1 MDRALWVAM
10 TAARN
15 TTLQEAANAHNLSNT
30 GTTGFKAALHAFR
43 TVPTEGGASL
53 PTRIYSVDSTAAIDF
68 RQGPVRT
75 TGATFDVALGG
86 PGFLVVQDPD
96 GREAYTRAGD
106 LSLRGDGTLVDRQGR
121 IVLGEAGPLVMPAD
135 RKIEIGQDGTISALP
150 QTAPFNEIAV
160 LGRLKLVNPDPQT
173 LSRGA
178 DGLFRTFDRQ
188 ALPAAAGVEVR
199 QGALE
204 DSNVSPVDGLM
215 ATIRNARAFDL
226 NMQLIQRLNTGAESA
241 ARLLN
246 IG

>member
-15 TTLQEAANAHNLSNT
+15 TTLQEAANANNLANT
-30 GTTGFKAALHAFR
+30 GTTGFKSALHAFR

-68 RQGPVRT
+68 RQGPLQT
-75 TGATFDVALGG
+75 TGGTFDLALGG
-86 PGFLVVQDPD
+86 PGFFVVQDPD

-106 LSLRGDGTLVDRQGR
+106 FSLRADGTLVDRQGR
-121 IVLGEAGPLVMPAD
+121 IVVGEAGPIVVPGD
-135 RKIEIGQDGTISALP
+135 RKIEIGQDGTVSALP
-150 QTAPFNEIAV
+150 QTAPFNELAV
-160 LGRLKLVNPDPQT
+160 VGRIKLVAPELNT

-188 ALPAAAGVEVR
+188 PLPAAASLDLR

-204 DSNVSPVDGLM
+204 SSNVSPVDGLM

-226 NMQLIQRLNTGAESA
+226 NMQMIQRLNTSAEA
-241 ARLLN
+241 TARLLN
-246 IG
+246 IA

>member
-15 TTLQEAANAHNLSNT
+15 TTLQEAANANNLANT

-43 TVPTEGGASL
+43 TVPIEGGSAL
-53 PTRIYSVDSTAAIDF
+53 PTRVYSVDSTAAIDF
-68 RQGPVRT
+68 RQGSVNT
-75 TGATFDVALGG
+75 TGGTFDLALGG
-86 PGFLVVQDPD
+86 PGFFAVQDVD

-106 LSLRGDGTLVDRQGR
+106 LSLRADGTLVDRQGR
-121 IVLGEAGPLVMPAD
+121 IVLGENGPLVMPAD
-135 RKIEIGQDGTISALP
+135 RKIEIGQDGTVSALP
-150 QTAPFNEIAV
+150 QTAPFNEIAI
-160 LGRLKLVNPDPQT
+160 LGRIKLVNPEPRT

-188 ALPAAAGVEVR
+188 VQPAAAGVEVR

-204 DSNVSPVDGLM
+204 SSNVSPVDGMM

-226 NMQLIQRLNTGAESA
+226 NMQLIQRLSTGAEST
-241 ARLLN
+241 ARILS
-246 IG
+246 IA

>member
-15 TTLQEAANAHNLSNT
+15 VTLQEAANANNLANT
-30 GTTGFKAALHAFR
+30 DTTGFRAALHAFR
-43 TVPTEGGASL
+43 TVPVVGGPSL
-53 PTRIYSVDSTAAIDF
+53 PTRVYAVDSTAASDF
-68 RQGPVRT
+68 RAGPVRT
-75 TGATFDVALGG
+75 TGGPLDLALPG
-86 PGFLVVQDPD
+86 PGMFAVQDAD

-106 LSLRGDGTLVDRQGR
+106 FNLRADGTLVDRQGR
-121 IVLGEAGPLVMPAD
+121 PVLGAGGPLILPGD
-135 RKIEIGQDGTISALP
+135 RKIEIGIDGTVSALP
-150 QTAPFNEIAV
+150 QTPPFNEQLV
-160 LGRLKLVNPDPQT
+160 VGRLKLVNPDPAT

-188 ALPAAAGVEVR
+188 PLQADAAVEVK

-204 DSNVSPVDGLM
+204 GSNVSPIDSLM

-226 NMQLIQRLNTGAESA
+226 DMQLIQRLNSSAEST

-246 IG
+246 IA

>member
-43 TVPTEGGASL
+43 TVPTEGGKSL

-68 RQGPVRT
+68 RQGAVRA
-75 TGATFDVALGG
+75 TGGAFDLALGS
-86 PGFLVVQDPD
+86 PGFFAVQDAD

-106 LSLRGDGTLVDRQGR
+106 FSPRADGTLVDRQGR
-121 IVLGEAGPLVMPAD
+121 IVLGEAGPIVIPAD
-135 RKIEIGQDGTISALP
+135 RKIEIGQDGTVSALP
-150 QTAPFNEIAV
+150 QTPPFNEIAV
-160 LGRLKLVNPDPQT
+160 LGRIKLVNPDPQT
-173 LSRGA
+173 LSRSP

-215 ATIRNARAFDL
+215 ATIRNARAFEL
-226 NMQLIQRLNTGAESA
+226 NMQLIQRLNTGAESTA
-241 ARLLN
+241 KLLS
-246 IG
+246 IA

>member
-15 TTLQEAANAHNLSNT
+15 TTLQEAANAHNLANT

-43 TVPTEGGASL
+43 TVPITGGSGL
-53 PTRIYSVDSTAAIDF
+53 PTRLYSVDSTAAVDF

-75 TGATFDVALGG
+75 TGAVFDLALAS
-86 PGFLVVQDPD
+86 PGFFVVQDAD
-96 GREAYTRAGD
+96 GREAYTRGGD
-106 LSLRGDGTLVDRQGR
+106 FSVRGDGTLVDRQGR
-121 IVLGEAGPLVMPAD
+121 TVLGEAGPLVVPAD
-135 RKIEIGQDGTISALP
+135 RKIEIGQDGTVSAVP
-150 QTAPFNEIAV
+150 QTPPFNEVAV
-160 LGRLKLVNPDPQT
+160 LGRLKLVNPDAQT
-173 LSRGA
+173 LSRSP

-188 ALPAAAGVEVR
+188 ALPAAVGVEVR

-226 NMQLIQRLNTGAESA
+226 NMQMMQRLNTGAETTS
-241 ARLLN
+241 RLLN

>member
-43 TVPTEGGASL
+43 TVPTAGGSSL
-53 PTRIYSVDSTAAIDF
+53 PTRVYAVDSTAAIDF
-68 RQGPVRT
+68 RQGGVRT
-75 TGATFDVALGG
+75 TGGVFDLALGS
-86 PGFLVVQDPD
+86 PGFFVVQDPD

-106 LSLRGDGTLVDRQGR
+106 FSVRGDGTLVDRQGR
-121 IVLGEAGPLVMPAD
+121 IVLGENGPLVVPGD
-135 RKIEIGQDGTISALP
+135 RKIEIGQDGTVSALP
-150 QTAPFNEIAV
+150 QTAPFNEIAIV
-160 LGRLKLVNPDPQT
+160 GRIKLVNPDTST
-173 LSRGA
+173 LNRGS

-188 ALPAAAGVEVR
+188 VLPAAAGLEVR

-226 NMQLIQRLNTGAESA
+226 NMQLIQRLNTGAEST

-246 IG
+246 IA